1 MSNTAA
7 HTFRSESTSNNSKT
21 RNMRE
26 PVSFTTVTIKDD
38 FKTKLED
45 LRMTNLYRIVISHIN
60 INSIRN
66 KFELL
71 AETAMGTFR
80 YSYGY

>member
-1 MSNTAA
+1 
-7 HTFRSESTSNNSKT
+7 
-21 RNMRE
+21 MRE

-45 LRMTNLYRIVISHIN
+45 LRMTNLNRIVISHIS

-71 AETAMGTFR
+71 AETVMGKI
-80 YSYGY
+80 